1 MSFYSV
7 GIKTNEQ
14 GYGKNLL
21 LVQCDGWFGSSPN
34 LVNHLC
40 AGILAENIQRYLYFL
55 SLKHTKIL
63 YFLSLKHTKIL
74 YFLSLKH
81 TKILYFLSLKNT
93 KILYFLSLMA
103 LICHNFF
110 KTLLLGEKN
119 LFIIHVWEFTSYI
132 ITMPADYVLLQWDA
146 AIANILTNGR
156 AAFKWKLLS
165 HWLKACD
172 SINCCGNTEPWLLCH
187 HVISSWSI
195 ESMKVKEV
203 LVSHGEIFQLPVTS
217 YFCEII
223 QNPNIFFSH
232 EKVILWKC

>member
-7 GIKTNEQ
+7 GIKINEQ
-14 GYGKNLL
+14 GYSKNLL
-21 LVQCDGWFGSSPN
+21 LVQCDGSFGSAPN

-63 YFLSLKHTKIL
+63 YFLSL
-74 YFLSLKH
+74 
-81 TKILYFLSLKNT
+81 
-93 KILYFLSLMA
+93 MV
-103 LICHNFF
+103 LICRNFF

-132 ITMPADYVLLQWDA
+132 IIMPADDVLLQWDA